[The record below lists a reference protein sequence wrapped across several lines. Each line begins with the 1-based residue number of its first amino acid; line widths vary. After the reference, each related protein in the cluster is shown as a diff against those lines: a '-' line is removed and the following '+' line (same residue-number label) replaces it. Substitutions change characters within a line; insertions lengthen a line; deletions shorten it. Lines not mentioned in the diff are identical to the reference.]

1 MPSKPLLKAL
11 WWAKVW
17 VDIHNEGVTDALV
30 LTYLNLASSI
40 VCQKQSNG
48 NASQGVLYTALIG
61 FELKMLVGRKGE
73 LYIYIYVGLSALL
86 VSTDRAMREPREV
99 ERAKSGSTF
108 FVLYDEF
115 NNVNYQFGVVG

>member
-1 MPSKPLLKAL
+1 MLKAL
-11 WWAKVW
+11 GWANVR

-61 FELKMLVGRKGE
+61 FELKKLVGREGE
-73 LYIYIYVGLSALL
+73 LYIYIYVGLSTLYWHCISVVHWKTIFLICYLL
-86 VSTDRAMREPREV
+86 DYQQVQESSNVSIILLGDKKEPT
-99 ERAKSGSTF
+99 K
-108 FVLYDEF
+108 
-115 NNVNYQFGVVG
+115 

>member
-1 MPSKPLLKAL
+1 M
-11 WWAKVW
+11 
-17 VDIHNEGVTDALV
+17 V

-48 NASQGVLYTALIG
+48 DASQGVLYTALIG

-86 VSTDRAMREPREV
+86 VSTDRAMRRPTNRGTGNSVAPRLFVYMRQLLLISLLGVGKAQTKTHE
-99 ERAKSGSTF
+99 TF
-108 FVLYDEF
+108 
-115 NNVNYQFGVVG
+115 

>member
-1 MPSKPLLKAL
+1 MIQDWIKFLIFALELPLLKAL
-11 WWAKVW
+11 GWANVR

-30 LTYLNLASSI
+30 LTYLNLASSN

-61 FELKMLVGRKGE
+61 FELKKLVGREGE

-86 VSTDRAMREPREV
+86 VSTDRAMREPR
-99 ERAKSGSTF
+99 
-108 FVLYDEF
+108 
-115 NNVNYQFGVVG
+115 

>member
-1 MPSKPLLKAL
+1 MLKAL

-86 VSTDRAMREPREV
+86 VSTDRGN
-99 ERAKSGSTF
+99 AKAYRPWNEQQTGSTF
-108 FVLYDEF
+108 SFLYIQETK
-115 NNVNYQFGVVG
+115 Y

>member
-1 MPSKPLLKAL
+1 MLKAL

-30 LTYLNLASSI
+30 LTYLNLASSN
-40 VCQKQSNG
+40 VCQKQGNG
-48 NASQGVLYTALIG
+48 DALWGVLYTALIG

-86 VSTDRAMREPREV
+86 VSTDRAMREPR
-99 ERAKSGSTF
+99 
-108 FVLYDEF
+108 
-115 NNVNYQFGVVG
+115 